1 MDEPK
6 QSTKKKDVSN
16 TKSIWGISSVRG
28 KITDKCLWAACKAM
42 SAGFFLILIGTG
54 MATVGFYSDQLSK
67 VEKKQGNITVYH
79 KDGLKDMHLSSLTY
93 FGPVVMGVGGFI
105 ILATCVMT
113 FEARDTATKIVPSF
127 FRKSRIHAVQAMG
140 SSPTRHSSDT
150 SWERFLANSCWRG
163 EGSQRSRSV
172 VTRELKNFSKKLQ
185 SSMDSAKIVIVE
197 DGRNICN
204 MKKCPSEP
212 FVSKIHELPTE
223 KEDSEQKKETLQ
235 LPTEMGK
242 PKPKSLLLAANI
254 YRQAASMD
262 CPKRQLQRQAA
273 QDESLESE
281 TTEQKTHLIVQRSD
295 SNSSMAMDLY
305 LPQGAVTLHVKDK
318 TKGKKGTRKHRK
330 TSSSERTERTESK
343 STQSGSF
350 ESDKT
355 VVSQDS
361 VFSHKKIS
369 PENSRQQSSEPFQKP
384 RVIITQQSSTVKRNP
399 LMRQKAI
406 DGGQETKSNNEPG

>member
-1 MDEPK
+1 M
-6 QSTKKKDVSN
+6 VAN
-16 TKSIWGISSVRG
+16 TKSILGISSVRG

-42 SAGFFLILIGTG
+42 SAGFFLILVGTG
-54 MATVGFYSDQLSK
+54 MATLGFYSDQLSK
-67 VEKKQGNITVYH
+67 VEEKQGNITVYH

-93 FGPVVMGVGGFI
+93 LGPVVMGVGGFI

-113 FEARDTATKIVPSF
+113 FEARDTASKIVPSF

-140 SSPTRHSSDT
+140 SSSTRHSSDT

-212 FVSKIHELPTE
+212 FVSKIHELPASTDDI
-223 KEDSEQKKETLQ
+223 DSKQKKETLQ
-235 LPTEMGK
+235 LPEMGK
-242 PKPKSLLLAANI
+242 PKPKSLLVAANI

-262 CPKRQLQRQAA
+262 CPKRALQRQAA
-273 QDESLESE
+273 QEESVELESA
-281 TTEQKTHLIVQRSD
+281 EQKTHLIVQRSD

-318 TKGKKGTRKHRK
+318 TKGKKGTRKHRH
-330 TSSSERTERTESK
+330 SSGTDHTERTESK

-355 VVSQDS
+355 VISQDS

-369 PENSRQQSSEPFQKP
+369 PENSKQQNETFLKP
-384 RVIITQQSSTVKRNP
+384 RVIVTQSSTVKRNP

-406 DGGQETKSNNEPG
+406 DAGHETKMNNEPG